1 MCLLSPQAAAL
12 AVPSPSC
19 SGILGRS
26 FIDCFAAVE
35 LRFKPDPAEQQ
46 GTEASASQA
55 ASNGASVQG
64 SGDSAEAA
72 GPSDASG
79 AAGNGNS
86 SVVAG
91 TSAAVS
97 AELQG
102 AAAVAAAAAP
112 GSSNGAGASGS
123 GVGGDGYEIRFHAE
137 YDIAA
142 ATEAGRLRSVPLS
155 SLGETGLWGAQLR
168 LRGPDGSPEVVMPAL
183 VDTGAPV
190 TIFNT
195 AAAAALGLSPAAS
208 QPPAQPPAP
217 APRPGGG
224 GGLLGGIGKM
234 LGLGGGGKGPGTPG
248 APGAAGGMVG
258 GGHMLRPLQ
267 VSLDMSLACSPCA
280 KAAGGPGGEAPE
292 ARQAGQEAAEAGAGA
307 TGPHGTWAHLGSVR
321 PCVGD
326 LPGFQAL
333 GIAPGQPGAILGL
346 DALAALDA
354 IVFCPKEAV
363 MLL

>member
-46 GTEASASQA
+46 GAEASASQA
-55 ASNGASVQG
+55 ADNGPSVQG

-72 GPSDASG
+72 GPSGASG
-79 AAGNGNS
+79 AAGNGNN

-97 AELQG
+97 AELQS
-102 AAAVAAAAAP
+102 AAPVAAAAGP
-112 GSSNGAGASGS
+112 GSSDGAGASGS

-137 YDIAA
+137 YDIAT

-190 TIFNT
+190 TIINA
-195 AAAAALGLSPAAS
+195 AAAAALGLSPAAPE
-208 QPPAQPPAP
+208 PPTQSPTP

-234 LGLGGGGKGPGTPG
+234 LGLGGGGKGPGAPG

-280 KAAGGPGGEAPE
+280 EAPGGEAPE